1 MQVTHA
7 FTSGLADGPDATLVR
22 PSNWNADHVLTG
34 WDALTADHTVT
45 IGSSGC
51 DYTTIADA
59 IDAYKSTW
67 IPRGVTLTFS
77 LAAEIFTVTESI
89 LATNPTFE
97 NARIVGA
104 TPISLSI
111 TSVASSSGSAGA
123 WSYVLNVASTAG
135 LAVGQLVC
143 IKAPSGGTNP
153 NRLLGCH
160 RITAI
165 GSGQITVSVLTK
177 TNNQASGA
185 VTATAV
191 VLTSVVYTA
200 TNNIAV
206 MYICGRLGGGRPS
219 PSTVIAGIGNVGFA
233 TTGTTGS
240 TAILVTR
247 GVLDIMGGVVGV
259 HGPFYVGVQVSD
271 SGTCTVTYNNTTN
284 LFVSGGGYAALL
296 SINSGTILAWGGSAA
311 GSVCVTGAVVGLLAD
326 GRSYIIVGGN
336 AAGQGAILSGNTTN
350 AYAWA
355 ISHVRRYNN
364 KISEAVTTENN
375 PTANA
380 TGNMNSWIESS

>member
-7 FTSGLADGPDATLVR
+7 FTSGLADGPDTTLVR
-22 PSNWNADHVLTG
+22 PSNWNEDHVLTG

-45 IGSSGC
+45 VGSTGC
-51 DYTTIADA
+51 DYTTLEDA
-59 IDAYKSTW
+59 VDAYKSTW
-67 IPRGVTLTFS
+67 IPRGVTLTFE
-77 LAAEIFTVTESI
+77 LAAEVFTLTQAVI
-89 LATNPTFE
+89 LSNPMFD

-123 WSYVLNVASTAG
+123 WSYVLNVASTVG

-143 IKAPSGGTNP
+143 IRSVTGGTNG
-153 NRLLGCH
+153 NRLIGCH
-160 RITAI
+160 RVTAI

-185 VTATAV
+185 TTATAT
-191 VLTSVVYTA
+191 VLTSVLHTTTNSSNLLILTA
-200 TNNIAV
+200 P
-206 MYICGRLGGGRPS
+206 LGGGRP
-219 PSTVIAGIGNVGFA
+219 TVGTYIKGVDNVGFS
-233 TTGTTGS
+233 TVGTTG
-240 TAILVTR
+240 VTPIVVSR
-247 GVLDIMGGVVGV
+247 GALNVLGGWIGI
-259 HGPFYVGVQVSD
+259 HGSFYAGLQVSD
-271 SGTCTVTYNNTTN
+271 TGYAVLTGVSCQVYI
-284 LFVSGGGYAALL
+284 SGGSYVALFAV
-296 SINSGTILAWGGSAA
+296 NSGTILAWGPTSIGSI
-311 GSVCVTGAVVGLLAD
+311 VITGAVYGIMAD
-326 GRSYIIVGGN
+326 GRSYIVVGGN
-336 AAGQGAILSGNTTN
+336 AAGYGAILTGNTTN

-355 ISHVRRYNN
+355 MAHIRRYNN